1 MVEARNQWQDFE
13 KMYADEIQRH
23 KLLMTAIHS
32 GQKKIYEIDQAIE
45 HYDQTFFKKN
55 IHELLQRIKIIEE
68 KLQSVS
74 TVQQDESKYSQLL
87 EPQKN
92 HNDHEQILKPKL
104 TIGNQQ
110 SETILSHNEL
120 PDNNQPALS
129 TELKKE
135 KNVNNQY
142 SSLPNKQVQ
151 PTDAS
156 ITSLSKSILQRTNN
170 TINILLLGE
179 SGVGKSTFI
188 NAFVN
193 YLIYKT
199 LETAE
204 QDKPVV
210 LIPVSFLITTGS
222 DFHEHIVKFGD
233 PDSYHNEDF
242 DHPGQSV
249 TQKCKSYVF
258 HLNHINTTKIRIIDT
273 PGFGDTRGVYQD
285 DANMQHILEYIND
298 LTHLDAICFLL
309 KPNTSKINYFFVTCL
324 NQLLD
329 FLGSTARENIIFCFT
344 NARSTFYTPG
354 DTAPLLKSILKSL
367 KIGEIPF
374 KKDNTFCF
382 DNESFRYLVALQN
395 NIKFDTIEHSE
406 YENSWSKSVEES
418 NRLLHYICTK
428 LSAHDMQGERQSIKQ
443 AQFQISYMIRPMLE
457 AMRNNLRNSIMY
469 EKDASSEQIILNP
482 VILDR
487 PGAACYTCKPDILQ
501 LGKFWIARHS
511 AHEMRKICLSCSCA
525 INQHTRIDY
534 ELDYTHS
541 GKRSK
546 YGKDE
551 TEKSINLL
559 LEGSVK
565 FAYFLKHIY
574 CSSKDDP
581 FWIGITQMISE
592 ENDLCR
598 SQKSHEMNTIL
609 AKRLTELMLKF
620 EERLDYLE
628 SNQDF
633 DKLHKIYELIEKI
646 HQNPLV
652 QVQINA
658 TKLTR
663 EIIMKQYECEF
674 SNDSKN
680 TRLS

>member
-1 MVEARNQWQDFE
+1 
-13 KMYADEIQRH
+13 
-23 KLLMTAIHS
+23 MTSLSTIKRRAIDPNGNNGS
-32 GQKKIYEIDQAIE
+32 VYDIYEDRVIQPLNITGKKEKTQVLNSIQCKLIDSNTEKSRNLLKWINIDDDLRLQILVNPQLQNGVAALCNHYHPIDQ
-45 HYDQTFFKKN
+45 YTRFMYFFYAHHETKLPEDPVEVK
-55 IHELLQRIKIIEE
+55 ELLVSIILDSAATHIVSAVSFGIDVVIVLQLPQQNNITQQIDVALE
-68 KLQSVS
+68 KVR
-74 TVQQDESKYSQLL
+74 SQLTNSGKAL
-87 EPQKN
+87 DYTENDASLLNKITVTKVYSNIAELREMTSFLKICHFIDEPKEKREKYRPCEYTLRPMEWLYG
-92 HNDHEQILKPKL
+92 DARW
-104 TIGNQQ
+104 NQQ
-110 SETILSHNEL
+110 SETILSHDEL

-142 SSLPNKQVQ
+142 SSLPNKQVP

-222 DFHEHIVKFGD
+222 DFHEHTVKFGD

-273 PGFGDTRGVYQD
+273 PGFGDTRGVHQD

-354 DTAPLLKSILKSL
+354 DTVPLLKSILKSL
-367 KIGEIPF
+367 KIGE
-374 KKDNTFCF
+374 
-382 DNESFRYLVALQN
+382 
-395 NIKFDTIEHSE
+395 
-406 YENSWSKSVEES
+406 
-418 NRLLHYICTK
+418 
-428 LSAHDMQGERQSIKQ
+428 
-443 AQFQISYMIRPMLE
+443 
-457 AMRNNLRNSIMY
+457 
-469 EKDASSEQIILNP
+469 
-482 VILDR
+482 
-487 PGAACYTCKPDILQ
+487 
-501 LGKFWIARHS
+501 
-511 AHEMRKICLSCSCA
+511 
-525 INQHTRIDY
+525 
-534 ELDYTHS
+534 
-541 GKRSK
+541 
-546 YGKDE
+546 
-551 TEKSINLL
+551 
-559 LEGSVK
+559 
-565 FAYFLKHIY
+565 
-574 CSSKDDP
+574 
-581 FWIGITQMISE
+581 
-592 ENDLCR
+592 
-598 SQKSHEMNTIL
+598 
-609 AKRLTELMLKF
+609 
-620 EERLDYLE
+620 
-628 SNQDF
+628 
-633 DKLHKIYELIEKI
+633 
-646 HQNPLV
+646 
-652 QVQINA
+652 
-658 TKLTR
+658 
-663 EIIMKQYECEF
+663 
-674 SNDSKN
+674 
-680 TRLS
+680 